1 LGRMLA
7 VAATGVL
14 LLLPVRTTRD
24 GTEPLRL
31 VLVDVVDVVELVELV
46 DPPEALRDGT
56 IVVVVVA
63 VVVASEGWDDRAST
77 ILAVWVEFL
86 GGAKSAS
93 VSFPLAFEHSIE
105 VREGT

>member
-1 LGRMLA
+1 MLA
-7 VAATGVL
+7 IAATGVL
-14 LLLPVRTTRD
+14 LLLSVRTTRD

-31 VLVDVVDVVELVELV
+31 VLVDVVELVKLV

-56 IVVVVVA
+56 IVVV
-63 VVVASEGWDDRAST
+63 ASEGWDDRTST

-105 VREGT
+105 IREGT

>member
-7 VAATGVL
+7 IAATGVL
-14 LLLPVRTTRD
+14 LLLSVRTTWD

-31 VLVDVVDVVELVELV
+31 VLVDVVELV

-56 IVVVVVA
+56 IVVV
-63 VVVASEGWDDRAST
+63 ASEGWDDRTST

-105 VREGT
+105 IREGT